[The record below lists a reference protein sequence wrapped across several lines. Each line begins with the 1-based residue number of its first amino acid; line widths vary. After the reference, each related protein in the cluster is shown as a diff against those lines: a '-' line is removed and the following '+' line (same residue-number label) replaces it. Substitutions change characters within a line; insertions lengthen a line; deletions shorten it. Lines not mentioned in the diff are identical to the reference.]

1 MVRFSEGQWWT
12 GGGAAASEEEAVDS
26 FNQVRYALLATSDS

>member
-1 MVRFSEGQWWT
+1 VRFSEASCT
-12 GGGAAASEEEAVDS
+12 AGGGAAASEEEAVDS